1 MQPPRYKRT
10 LPAPPLSP
18 STPGA
23 SIPLLEPKAWPRW
36 SRNTSHP
43 PDQPNEILVPLQVV
57 TTATQ
62 PSTHP
67 LYSRELTPRAT
78 PVSQPRLVN
87 DPHSSRFVFGPS
99 DVDLAFLQMV
109 LSGVTVLC
117 SSGMKSVYSLKEFVK
132 LFYFTLFLWFPE
144 AHWCTVQWGLV
155 VCHEKEKNM
164 QIHYGV
170 IFIFR

>member
-1 MQPPRYKRT
+1 M
-10 LPAPPLSP
+10 
-18 STPGA
+18 
-23 SIPLLEPKAWPRW
+23 
-36 SRNTSHP
+36 
-43 PDQPNEILVPLQVV
+43 
-57 TTATQ
+57 
-62 PSTHP
+62 
-67 LYSRELTPRAT
+67 
-78 PVSQPRLVN
+78 SQPQLVN

-155 VCHEKEKNM
+155 VCHEKEHADILWSDFYFQMIVLLKT
-164 QIHYGV
+164 IHIIY
-170 IFIFR
+170 IYI